1 MLKKINWKTALTVAM
16 AIKTV
21 SYSDLKEF
29 TDHIDDRERLAA
41 VNFLVS
47 QLLEQM
53 DVSSKDI
60 IYAALHS
67 SISDAAVVNN
77 LTEEALKKGKSF
89 VKFSDRLGN

>member
-41 VNFLVS
+41 VNFWL
-47 QLLEQM
+47 
-53 DVSSKDI
+53 
-60 IYAALHS
+60 A
-67 SISDAAVVNN
+67 NC
-77 LTEEALKKGKSF
+77 
-89 VKFSDRLGN
+89 